1 MNISDIRAGL
11 RTLVENGETTL
22 TRIASESGVALS
34 TVSGFVNDKYNGNM
48 ESVGRTL
55 ERWLENYHRAEEL
68 PEPPRFV
75 ETATARQIWTSMRFA
90 NLTGTI
96 AVICGNP
103 GVGKS
108 EAAREF
114 CRTNNNVWMIT
125 IAPSRASTLECL
137 TELAEE
143 LGMNK
148 APCRKGPLSRNLRRR
163 LKGTQGLVI
172 VDEADHL
179 DTEALEEL
187 RLLQESA
194 CIGLVLMGNH
204 RVYSNM
210 TANGDRTIEFA
221 RLFSRIAKRTAI
233 NKTKEDDVN
242 AIADAW
248 QITGKNERE
257 LLQQIAQTPGALR
270 IMNQTLRLAVMNAF
284 GKGERVNEDYLR
296 EAYKEL
302 DQDVDVSM
310 LLGVQ
315 GDAES

>member
-11 RTLVENGETTL
+11 RTLVENEEITFKQ
-22 TRIASESGVALS
+22 IALESELS
-34 TVSGFVNDKYNGNM
+34 TGTISSFINDKYNGDN
-48 ESVGRTL
+48 ERVSQIL
-55 ERWLENYHRAEEL
+55 QRWLEKYHAVAEL

-75 ETATARQIWTSMRFA
+75 ETQTAKQIWTSMRFA

-143 LGMNK
+143 LGMSNV
-148 APCRKGPLSRNLRRR
+148 PCRKGPLSRNLRRR

-210 TANGDRTIEFA
+210 TSNGDRTIEFA

-257 LLQQIAQTPGALR
+257 VLQQIAQTPGALR

-302 DQDVDVSM
+302 DQDVDISM
-310 LLGVQ
+310 LLGVKE
-315 GDAES
+315 DTK

>member
-11 RTLVENGETTL
+11 RTLVESEKATYAQ
-22 TRIASESGVALS
+22 IARESGVAAGTLS
-34 TVSGFVNDKYNGNM
+34 AFVNNKYNGDN
-48 ESVGRTL
+48 ERVAQTL
-55 ERWLENYHRAEEL
+55 ERWLENYHRAAEL

-75 ETATARQIWTSMRFA
+75 ETRTARQIWTSMRFA
-90 NLTGTI
+90 SLTESI
-96 AVICGNP
+96 SVICGNP
-103 GVGKS
+103 GVGKT

-114 CRTNNNVWMIT
+114 RRTNNNVWMIT
-125 IAPSRASTLECL
+125 ITPSCASVLECL
-137 TELAEE
+137 TELAYE
-143 LGMNK
+143 LGMND
-148 APCRKGPLSRNLRRR
+148 APRRKGPLSRALRRR

-296 EAYKEL
+296 EA
-302 DQDVDVSM
+302 
-310 LLGVQ
+310 
-315 GDAES
+315 